1 MRAVPG
7 PDRQRPGRAARSGRS
22 AVLARPLWGRP
33 DPRRADL
40 RPVPG
45 ARLRRPVGGA
55 PRGGGGAGGGSPRR
69 DAFRVWPGPDGP
81 GGRAA
86 ERGHPR
92 GGPGIRFRP
101 RRGGLWPS
109 LSADPPAGRRGESGS
124 HHHGRA
130 WRTSLQRYVFR
141 IDHAPRGARG
151 RLSSAH
157 REERQGMN
165 RQLVIGPGAVSIA
178 LALVLSAGCG
188 GKGEKD
194 KKDASA
200 PPPPAAVVV
209 APVVVRDVPVSKEWI
224 GTTDGNVNAEIR
236 PKVDGYLLR
245 RSYPE
250 GSLVRQGQLLFEI
263 DPRQSQ
269 AALQQTQADLEQA
282 RANLAKAHQ
291 DVVRFQPL
299 VAQKAISQQE
309 LDNALSAERAAKAA
323 MDARQAAVHEARLTS
338 NWARVTSPITG
349 IAGVAQQQVGNL
361 VSPTTVLT
369 TVSQCDPI
377 RVQYPLSETEY
388 LHLQER
394 LQKNPAAAREDNL
407 ELVLVDGSVFPHK
420 GHVLFAGRQVDVKT
434 GTISMVALFPNPGN
448 ELRPGQFA
456 KVRAVTEVKKG

>member
-1 MRAVPG
+1 
-7 PDRQRPGRAARSGRS
+7 
-22 AVLARPLWGRP
+22 
-33 DPRRADL
+33 
-40 RPVPG
+40 
-45 ARLRRPVGGA
+45 
-55 PRGGGGAGGGSPRR
+55 
-69 DAFRVWPGPDGP
+69 
-81 GGRAA
+81 
-86 ERGHPR
+86 
-92 GGPGIRFRP
+92 
-101 RRGGLWPS
+101 
-109 LSADPPAGRRGESGS
+109 
-124 HHHGRA
+124 
-130 WRTSLQRYVFR
+130 
-141 IDHAPRGARG
+141 
-151 RLSSAH
+151 
-157 REERQGMN
+157 MN
-165 RQLVIGPGAVSIA
+165 RQLVIGSGGFFIA

-200 PPPPAAVVV
+200 PPPPAAVIVSQV
-209 APVVVRDVPVSKEWI
+209 EQRDVPVSKEWI

-245 RSYPE
+245 RNYPE

-323 MDARQAAVHEARLTS
+323 MDAREAAVHEARLTS
-338 NWARVTSPITG
+338 NWARVTSPISG

-388 LHLQER
+388 LHFQER
-394 LQKNPAAAREDNL
+394 LQKNSAAAREDNL

-456 KVRAVTEVKKG
+456 KVRAVMEVKKGAILVPQRAVNELQTGYQVAVVGADDTAEIRTVQPGERVGKMWMIDSGLQPGDRVVVEGFSRVKSGAKVKPTEAPPEVAEGTPAMTPGTGPATGGK

>member
-1 MRAVPG
+1 
-7 PDRQRPGRAARSGRS
+7 
-22 AVLARPLWGRP
+22 
-33 DPRRADL
+33 
-40 RPVPG
+40 
-45 ARLRRPVGGA
+45 
-55 PRGGGGAGGGSPRR
+55 
-69 DAFRVWPGPDGP
+69 
-81 GGRAA
+81 
-86 ERGHPR
+86 
-92 GGPGIRFRP
+92 
-101 RRGGLWPS
+101 
-109 LSADPPAGRRGESGS
+109 
-124 HHHGRA
+124 
-130 WRTSLQRYVFR
+130 
-141 IDHAPRGARG
+141 
-151 RLSSAH
+151 
-157 REERQGMN
+157 MN
-165 RQLVIGPGAVSIA
+165 RQLVIGPGAFFLA

-188 GKGEKD
+188 GKDEKD
-194 KKDASA
+194 KKNAG
-200 PPPPAAVVV
+200 PPPPAAVIV
-209 APVVVRDVPVSKEWI
+209 APVVQRDVPVSKEWI

-245 RSYPE
+245 RNYPE

-456 KVRAVTEVKKG
+456 KVRAVTEVKKGALLVPQRAVNELQGAFQVAVVGGDDTAEIRTVQAGQRVGKMWVIDSGLQPGDRVVVEGFSRVKSGAKVKPTEAPPEVAEGTPATTPGTGPATGGK